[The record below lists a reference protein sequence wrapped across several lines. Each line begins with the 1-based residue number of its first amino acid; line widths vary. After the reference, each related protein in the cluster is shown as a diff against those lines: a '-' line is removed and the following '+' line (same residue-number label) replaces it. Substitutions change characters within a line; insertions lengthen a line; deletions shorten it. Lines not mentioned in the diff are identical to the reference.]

1 MDVIEISNLTKKY
14 GDIVAV
20 DNISL
25 NIEKGKI
32 YGFLGP
38 NGAGKTTTLNI
49 ITGYIGASEGTV
61 KINGFDVLREADEA
75 KKQFGYLPE
84 LPPLYM
90 DMTVAEYL
98 KFAAELK
105 KINKKDRKK
114 SIDEAMRLAGVD
126 KVSNRLIKNLSKGY
140 KQRVGVSQ
148 AILGMP
154 DVIILDE
161 PSVGLDPGQI
171 KELRS
176 LIKKLGKDHTVI
188 LSSHILSEISEVC
201 EQIFIISKGKI
212 VANCSKDEL
221 LGNVSSV
228 SELELE
234 VKGNEKHVVY
244 TLNNLEGIE
253 SFKTMMMGDMVN
265 IKIKMNSENDIRE
278 ALFNALSEA
287 KIPILSMKLNEQSLE
302 DVFMELTK
310 DVVSSEEE
318 EQKNDSKKEKKTN
331 RRKNKKTDSVN
342 KNRKEKE

>member
-1 MDVIEISNLTKKY
+1 MDVIEINNLTKKY
-14 GDIVAV
+14 GNIVAV
-20 DNISL
+20 DSISL

-61 KINGFDVLREADEA
+61 KINGFDVLKDADEA

-105 KINKKDRKK
+105 KIDKKDRKK
-114 SIDEAMRLAGVD
+114 SIDEAMKLAGVD
-126 KVSNRLIKNLSKGY
+126 KVSKRLIKNLSKGY

-154 DVIILDE
+154 EVIILDE

-176 LIKKLGKDHTVI
+176 LIKKLGEKHTVI

-212 VANCSKDEL
+212 VANCSKEEL

-244 TLNNLEGIE
+244 TLNNIEGIGT
-253 SFKTMMMGDMVN
+253 FKTMMMGDTVN
-265 IKIKMNSENDIRE
+265 IKINMKSDNDIRE
-278 ALFNALSEA
+278 TLFNALSEA

-310 DVVSSEEE
+310 DNDPSESASGTKSS
-318 EQKNDSKKEKKTN
+318 KNEKKNHGKSKKDSSNNNGKEKK
-331 RRKNKKTDSVN
+331 
-342 KNRKEKE
+342 